1 MRHAPMKKITLLVI
15 EDEEAIRDML
25 RFSLP
30 ATDFVLL
37 DAESTS
43 KAMNILAYRIPDL
56 IILDWMLPDKSG
68 IDFIKVIRKQD
79 ILKDMPIIML
89 TAKAEEDNKIKGL
102 TVGAD
107 DYLTKPF
114 SPNELVARIKTVLR
128 RGLIKSTS
136 GEIKIGNI
144 ILNVN
149 KCQVFIDEQLLK
161 LTPTEYKIIHFFML
175 HPNKKYSRDQLI
187 THIWGRNAY
196 IDERTIDVQMKRL
209 RQKLKPFGYHHHIKT
224 IRNVGYFFSGESDE
238 KAQ

>member
-1 MRHAPMKKITLLVI
+1 MKKITLLVI